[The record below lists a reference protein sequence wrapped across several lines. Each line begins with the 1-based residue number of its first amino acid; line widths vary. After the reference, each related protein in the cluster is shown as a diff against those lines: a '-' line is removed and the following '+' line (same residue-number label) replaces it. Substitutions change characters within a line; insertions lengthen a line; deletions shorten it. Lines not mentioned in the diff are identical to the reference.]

1 MVDLMNLPS
10 EFYNETSLSGSTEE
24 ALQAEAAR
32 RLSALAEGH
41 DDIVDA
47 SVSIEELTGGETP
60 YRYQARVVLYT
71 RPNNIVGVEKHED
84 ATGALK
90 QALSA
95 VERQTRDKRAKLR
108 EQWKQP

>member
-10 EFYNETSLSGSTEE
+10 EFYNKTSLAGSTEE

-32 RLSALAEGH
+32 RLAALAEGH
-41 DDIVDA
+41 TDIVDA

-60 YRYQARVVLYT
+60 HRYQVRVVLYA
-71 RPNNIVGVEKHED
+71 RPNQIVAVEKHED
-84 ATGALK
+84 AMGALK

-95 VERQTRDKRAKLR
+95 VERQVRDKREKLR
-108 EQWKQP
+108 EQWRQP